1 MIANS
6 GKTNFDII
14 LKVVFLLL
22 LNRGEI
28 KDVVLATPGE
38 LVTTLSCFCFVC
50 CCCVVVVAVFFF
62 SSFFFVFV
70 FFFAKVVLLF
80 NK

>member
-6 GKTNFDII
+6 AKTNFDII
-14 LKVVFLLL
+14 LKVVFFLL

-28 KDVVLATPGE
+28 KNLVLATPGE
-38 LVTTLSCFCFVC
+38 LCFCFVWC
-50 CCCVVVVAVFFF
+50 RCVVVVYACLFLAFFF
-62 SSFFFVFV
+62 GNFF
-70 FFFAKVVLLF
+70 LLL

>member
-6 GKTNFDII
+6 AKTNFDII

-28 KDVVLATPGE
+28 KDLVLATPGE
-38 LVTTLSCFCFVC
+38 LCFCFVW
-50 CCCVVVVAVFFF
+50 CCCVVVVAVCFFL
-62 SSFFFVFV
+62 V
-70 FFFAKVVLLF
+70 FFFFGNSFLLL

>member
-38 LVTTLSCFCFVC
+38 LVTTLSCFCFVW
-50 CCCVVVVAVFFF
+50 CCCVVVVAVCFFL
-62 SSFFFVFV
+62 V
-70 FFFAKVVLLF
+70 FFFFCKSF
-80 NK
+80 FTT

>member
-6 GKTNFDII
+6 AKTNFDII

-28 KDVVLATPGE
+28 KDLVLATPGE
-38 LVTTLSCFCFVC
+38 LVTTLSCFCFVW
-50 CCCVVVVAVFFF
+50 CCCVVVVAVCFFL
-62 SSFFFVFV
+62 V
-70 FFFAKVVLLF
+70 FFFFCKSF
-80 NK
+80 FTT